1 MQALKDQNEALQR
14 DLEESRKSTT
24 AYKTESVRLRKR
36 ITELECELAEVRCMP
51 ILRRIGWTAVDR
63 TLAGTT
69 AGAA

>member
-36 ITELECELAEVRCMP
+36 ITELECELAEVRCLP
-51 ILRRIGWTAVDR
+51 ILPDRLDRR
-63 TLAGTT
+63 
-69 AGAA
+69 